1 MLHVWCGQLYNSVA
15 SEQSQHCG
23 ARRARS
29 PKGWEVEFSGR
40 AWGSAVSSSI
50 VGSGAKP
57 RPTGVLVHFG
67 FFRWALMQSCY
78 AKQCN
83 QLINLAYYCKGGGE
97 KILSPTHNFN
107 IVGASAPLPPAVPTP
122 FGIIIH
128 KLSSVRLCSPQDVV
142 SYCVPCKQHDVM

>member
-50 VGSGAKP
+50 VGSAVKP

-83 QLINLAYYCKGGGE
+83 QLINLAYYCRGGGR
-97 KILSPTHNFN
+97 KKYF
-107 IVGASAPLPPAVPTP
+107 LPPTISTLWGRAPRCPRGSDT
-122 FGIIIH
+122 FCIIIH
-128 KLSSVRLCSPQDVV
+128 KLSSVRLCSPQDMV
-142 SYCVPCKQHDVM
+142 SYCVQCKQHEVM